1 MAMPA
6 FHATQFDAAVA
17 GLILPNGLRLA
28 SVKVAFPSPVV
39 QVSPFFLQEGT
50 VAEIEAVIEAADI
63 EAYLNKRQPSGMSNF
78 SVKASGGLLTVVA
91 TAKVVIPVQVG
102 AEGTLA
108 FADGRLNFVPTRA
121 EVGGV
126 KMPDGMMREQL
137 NKVNPIIDSTGYP
150 VDVTVKAIAIEDGAV
165 RLAGSAAVTAPIPRR
180 EP

>member
-1 MAMPA
+1 MPA

-39 QVSPFFLQEGT
+39 QVSPFFLQDGT

-63 EAYLNKRQPSGMSNF
+63 EAYLNQRQPSGMSNF
-78 SVKASGGLLTVVA
+78 SVKANGGLLTVVA

-108 FADGRLNFVPTRA
+108 FADGRLNFVPRRA

-150 VDVTVKAIAIEDGAV
+150 VDVTVKAITIENGTV